1 MSSNESFRY
10 ILKNSMGVIN
20 CIWFKNGLY
29 MSMLDRKN
37 KWGPPFLLSDNAVS
51 DFAAL
56 IDSEDNISTCFVDYS
71 DRLIYMTVSDEVK
84 QPVVLL
90 ESRISGSSPY
100 NVQLAEA
107 DGKIHIFYIVSHN
120 RRQLLTYQAV
130 EGSVYTMPEVEG
142 VIIRDAK
149 NYAICSD
156 GVTVHMFFVTNIQNV
171 NLLVHRKIYDG
182 KVSRPVTTP
191 FPYNASHRLQAVADR
206 SGPVYVLAS
215 CDEGDENT
223 VIFKF
228 DTILNKFS
236 KGFEVFNAS
245 TGQGT
250 DSLLVIHNTPYVIRT
265 LKNAFI
271 VYAIDQNCSAVTEET
286 RIDITGRDIPLKC
299 KFQSNHKEDIYF
311 KSDTIPMLF
320 GSGLSFPFDI
330 KKLAQQKHSVN
341 NDNDVLYMRIREL
354 ENRVEFLENT
364 IREILRP

>member
-20 CIWFKNGLY
+20 CIWYKNGLY

-51 DFAAL
+51 DFAAI
-56 IDSEDNISTCFVDYS
+56 IDSDDNINTCFVDYS
-71 DRLIYMTVSDEVK
+71 DRLIYMTASDENN
-84 QPVVLL
+84 QPMVLL

-107 DGKIHIFYIVSHN
+107 DGKIHVFYIVSHN

-130 EGSVYTMPEVEG
+130 EGPVYTMPEVEG

-156 GVTVHMFFVTNIQNV
+156 GTAVHMFFVTNVQNV

-182 KVSRPVTTP
+182 KVSRPVTTA
-191 FPYNASHRLQAVADR
+191 FPYNASHRLQAVVTT

-236 KGFEVFNAS
+236 KGLEVFNAS
-245 TGQGT
+245 TGQGS
-250 DSLLVIHNTPYVIRT
+250 DSLMTIHNIPYVIRT

-271 VYAIDQNCSAVTEET
+271 VNSIKQDCSGVLEEF
-286 RIDITGRDIPLKC
+286 RIDITGRDIPLRC
-299 KFQSNHKEDIYF
+299 KFQSNHKGDIFY
-311 KSDTIPMLF
+311 KSDTTPMLF
-320 GSGLSFPFDI
+320 GSGLNFPFDV
-330 KKLAQQKHSVN
+330 KKLAQQKHGVN
-341 NDNDVLYMRIREL
+341 SDHDILYVRIREL
-354 ENRVEFLENT
+354 ENRIEFLENT
-364 IREILRP
+364 IREMLRP